1 MMKVNQKIISL
12 NVLLLFAATFMVAG
26 CDKREEATTAT
37 APGTGVETALDDD
50 IITTKIRSGLLAD
63 PVVKGLDPKVE
74 THQGIVR
81 LSGFVESQAQMERI
95 VEIAHGVAGVKN
107 VENKMN
113 IRN

>member
-1 MMKVNQKIISL
+1 MRVDQKLISL
-12 NVLLLFAATFMVAG
+12 NVLLLCATALIVAG
-26 CDKREEATTAT
+26 CDKGEEARTVS

-74 THQGIVR
+74 TRKGIVQ
-81 LSGFVESQAQMERI
+81 LSGVVESQAQMERI
-95 VEIAHGVAGVKN
+95 IEIARGVAGVKN

-113 IRN
+113 IRK